1 MKTAGLEESKEK
13 FFDFVQTV
21 SSLRLQVEGSQLK
34 TERLASQ
41 LSSLRSTWGSTGD
54 LRDVLHSPRR
64 SISEFDLRL
73 SDRKEEEP
81 IAPGT
86 LRQNCS
92 AFRFP
97 EDINEISGKKNVAE
111 NLSSEDV
118 QTSVNITSSP
128 SSRLRSFSDS
138 PDLSSFI
145 TRKFKPSVSKRL
157 LNQREFRGSL
167 PSICI
172 TPSSSDVECSPFL
185 TRICDSSVR
194 NVENREGNK
203 SRQVSTN
210 PGDQKK
216 ETEEEEKEK
225 GKHQPQSAEKEED
238 VMCQRK
244 VSVVAVAS
252 QASLKDLPAMDM
264 QLRDETRAFEG
275 VINTEVQNEGSS
287 RK

>member
-1 MKTAGLEESKEK
+1 MKKADLEESREK
-13 FFDFVQTV
+13 NLR
-21 SSLRLQVEGSQLK
+21 SLHLQVEGSPLK
-34 TERLASQ
+34 TERQESQ
-41 LSSLRSTWGSTGD
+41 LSSLRPTWGSTGD
-54 LRDVLHSPRR
+54 LRDVLPNSRR
-64 SISEFDLRL
+64 SISEFHLRL
-73 SDRKEEEP
+73 TDRREEEP
-81 IAPGT
+81 IAPET

-92 AFRFP
+92 FGFP
-97 EDINEISGKKNVAE
+97 EDMNEISGKKNVTE

-118 QTSVNITSSP
+118 QTSVNMTSSP

-145 TRKFKPSVSKRL
+145 TRKFGPSVGKRF

-172 TPSSSDVECSPFL
+172 TTSTSDAECSPFL
-185 TRICDSSVR
+185 TRICDHSVR

-203 SRQVSTN
+203 SRQVSIN
-210 PGDQKK
+210 PGDEKK
-216 ETEEEEKEK
+216 ETEEQEKEK
-225 GKHQPQSAEKEED
+225 GKHQPQSTEKEED

-244 VSVVAVAS
+244 VGVVAVTS
-252 QASLKDLPAMDM
+252 QVSLKDLPAMDM
-264 QLRDETRAFEG
+264 QLRDETRAFEE